1 MRIGLLASPRIAIPP
16 KKYGG
21 IERVV
26 YFLIKGLKELGHEVI
41 LFGTKDSE
49 VDCEVIGVENAIPFA
64 LTPEEEKIY
73 NEKTKDVHERTLEL
87 VKKNLHRIDILNV
100 HEEQYDITQFKNF
113 PNLTTIHN
121 PFAMGFNTNPYL
133 ARKDQLFYST
143 VSYNQQKPIP
153 FLRYAAAIYNCL
165 DSSEFPFNSY
175 PQTNT
180 QEYVCFIG
188 RLDPAKQPHLAI
200 WFAIRNNIKIKVAGN
215 YNFANKHYYETELKP
230 LFDNHPLVEYVGEV
244 GMEEKV
250 KLLSNAVCN
259 LHPISFRE
267 PFGLTVI
274 EAAYCGTPTIAIRR
288 GSMPEIIEDGKT
300 GILVED
306 FDEATYMLEK
316 VRKFDRQYISEKA
329 KKLYNYPIMAKQYEK
344 VYENILK
351 IFENNPSLEAHTLEG
366 QLRDSVESVEE
377 IRRQLTILR

>member
-1 MRIGLLASPRIAIPP
+1 MKIGLLASPRIAIPP

-49 VDCEVIGVENAIPFA
+49 VDCEIIGAENAIPYA
-64 LTPEEEKIY
+64 LTPEDEKLY
-73 NEKTKDVHERTLEL
+73 NEKTKDVHARTLEL
-87 VKKNLHRIDILNV
+87 VKQNLHRIDILNV

-121 PFAMGFNTNPYL
+121 PFAMGFNTDPYV
-133 ARKDQLFYST
+133 ARKDQLIYST
-143 VSYNQQKPIP
+143 VSYNQQKPMPI
-153 FLRYAAAIYNCL
+153 LNYAAAIYNCQ
-165 DSSEFPFNSY
+165 DVSEFPFNST
-175 PQTNT
+175 PQD
-180 QEYVCFIG
+180 YVCFIG

-200 WFAIRNNIKIKVAGN
+200 WFAIRNNIKIKLAGN
-215 YNFANKHYYETELKP
+215 FNFANKHYYETELKP
-230 LFDNHPLVEYVGEV
+230 LFDNHPLVEYIGEV
-244 GMEEKV
+244 GMEEKID
-250 KLLSNAVCN
+250 LLSNAVCN

-274 EAAYCGTPTIAIRR
+274 EAAYCGTPTIAVRR

-306 FDEATYMLEK
+306 FDEATYMLDQA
-316 VRKFDRQYISEKA
+316 RKLDRKYISERA
-329 KKLYNYPIMAKQYEK
+329 KKLYNYPVMAQQYAK
-344 VYENILK
+344 VYENIIK
-351 IFENNPSLEAHTLEG
+351 IFETNPGLEPHMLVG
-366 QLRDSVESVEE
+366 QLQASVESVQK
-377 IRRQLTILR
+377 IRDQLTISN

>member
-1 MRIGLLASPRIAIPP
+1 MRIGILASPRIAIPP

-26 YFLIKGLKELGHEVI
+26 YYLIKGLKEQGHEVI

-49 VDCEVIGVENAIPFA
+49 VDCEVIGVENAVPYA
-64 LTPEEEKIY
+64 STPEEEKEY
-73 NEKTKDVHERTLEL
+73 NERTKDIHARTLEL
-87 VKKNLHRIDILNV
+87 VEKNLHRIDILHV
-100 HEEQYDITQFKNF
+100 HEEQYDITRFKDF

-121 PFAMGFNTNPYL
+121 PFAMGFNTDPYFE
-133 ARKDQLFYST
+133 RKDKLFYST

-153 FLRYAAAIYNCL
+153 FLRYVGAIYNCL
-165 DSSEFPFNSY
+165 DAAEFPFN
-175 PQTNT
+175 PTP
-180 QEYVCFIG
+180 EDYVCFLG

-200 WFAIRNNIKIKVAGN
+200 WFAIRNNIKIKLAGN

-230 LFDNHPLVEYVGEV
+230 LFENNPLVEYIGEV
-244 GMEEKV
+244 GMEEKI
-250 KLLSNAVCN
+250 KLFSNALCN

-306 FDEATYMLEK
+306 FDEATYQLDK
-316 VRKFDRQYISEKA
+316 VKSFDRQYISDRSR
-329 KKLYNYPIMAKQYEK
+329 KLYDYKIMAKQYVK
-344 VYENILK
+344 AYENILN
-351 IFENNPSLEAHTLEG
+351 IFKENPDLEPKLLEKELAESQTLV
-366 QLRDSVESVEE
+366 QSVRDE
-377 IRRQLTILR
+377 LM